1 MFLTCFYD
9 ATNTQA
15 QYTFILRSLNIRSIF
30 YGLRSVQ
37 FLNRFSSHTIIKS
50 SISTNLHFIE
60 PQNAFSYSP
69 QIDEAKEKNLNAFM
83 SNIKDKNKR
92 VVTRARSLA
101 RSLIDTICNCTNNVS
116 NPLQQAATRLRRQQ
130 TAYERSSSTPRQ
142 QTRFED

>member
-1 MFLTCFYD
+1 MT
-9 ATNTQA
+9 
-15 QYTFILRSLNIRSIF
+15 
-30 YGLRSVQ
+30 
-37 FLNRFSSHTIIKS
+37 
-50 SISTNLHFIE
+50 
-60 PQNAFSYSP
+60 
-69 QIDEAKEKNLNAFM
+69 AFM
-83 SNIKDKNKR
+83 LGLKDKNKR